1 MYIPIKIDLNDL
13 IEEFELNPIQIKN
26 LASDLSNEISNT
38 FFAALKQRVNSTL
51 KSAKGIYLKNLSI
64 QTLDPLT
71 KEIVLSGWLPNAI
84 NEGVSPFDMKAG
96 FQRAKNVK
104 ISSKGNWY
112 VSIPFFHSGPNS
124 SGEIAKPLPKEV
136 HEIVSKQKSPLRE
149 NQIPESYR
157 LRQIKQIA
165 GGGTYQHKTSIYTGL
180 KKNEQNGGNGY
191 INFRRVGAV
200 SDKNSFM
207 YPGLQSRDFF
217 GKSLLDI
224 ENEIPVLADKIIDDF
239 LKNQGF

>member
-1 MYIPIKIDLNDL
+1 MYIPIKIDLDDL
-13 IEEFELNPIQIKN
+13 IEEFELNPRQIEN
-26 LASDLSNEISNT
+26 LASDLSNEVSNT

-71 KEIVLSGWLPNAI
+71 KEIILSGWLPNAI
-84 NEGVSPFDMKAG
+84 EEGVSPFDMKAG

-112 VSIPFFHSGPNS
+112 VSIPFLHSGPNS

-136 HEIVSKQKSPLRE
+136 YEVVSKQKFPLKE

-165 GGGTYQHKTSIYTGL
+165 GGGTYQHKNSIYTGL
-180 KKNEQNGGNGY
+180 KKNEQSGSGY

-200 SDKNSFM
+200 SDVNSFM

-217 GKSLLDI
+217 GKALLDI
-224 ENEIPVLADKIIDDF
+224 ENEIPILADKIIDDF

>member
-1 MYIPIKIDLNDL
+1 MYIPIKIDLDDL
-13 IEEFELNPIQIKN
+13 IEEFELNPRQIEN
-26 LASDLSNEISNT
+26 LASDLSNEVSNT

-84 NEGVSPFDMKAG
+84 EEGVSPFDMKAG

-112 VSIPFFHSGPNS
+112 VSIPFLHSGPNS
-124 SGEIAKPLPKEV
+124 SGEVAKPLPKEI
-136 HEIVSKQKSPLRE
+136 HEVVKKQKSPLKE

-165 GGGTYQHKTSIYTGL
+165 GGGTYQHKSSIYTGL
-180 KKNEQNGGNGY
+180 KKNEQSGNGY

-200 SDKNSFM
+200 SDVNSFM

-217 GKSLLDI
+217 GKALLDI
-224 ENEIPVLADKIIDDF
+224 ENEIPILADKIIDDF